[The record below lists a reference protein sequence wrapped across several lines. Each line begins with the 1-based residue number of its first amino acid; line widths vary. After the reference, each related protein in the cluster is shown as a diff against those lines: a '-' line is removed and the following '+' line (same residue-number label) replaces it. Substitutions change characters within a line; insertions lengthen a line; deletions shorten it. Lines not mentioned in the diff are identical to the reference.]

1 MLDVSILRQNAQ
13 LIKDTLNLRNNTSID
28 LDSLIKLDEEIRKI
42 KANVDSLLH
51 ARKIIS
57 KEIGSIKAKKGDS
70 KELESKVKELSS
82 QIESLEKNLS
92 KKQDEF
98 LSIWFLVPNLVDDS
112 VVYGKDENDNIEIR
126 KIGKPHV
133 YDFEFKAHDEIA
145 KKLGI
150 LDFDRA
156 AKVSGSRFV
165 YYKNQG
171 ARLERALINFML
183 DLHIKNGY
191 VEMFV
196 PYIVSEDSLIGTGQ
210 FPKFKEEAYK
220 VEEQFLIPTA
230 EVPLVNFHRE
240 EVLDE
245 SMLPLKYVAYSAC
258 FRKEAGSYGKDVR
271 GIIRQHQFNKVEL
284 VQFTKPQDSFDALED
299 LTNQAELVLKELGLP
314 YRVVMLCSGDLG
326 FASAKTYDLEVWFPS
341 QKCYREISSCSN
353 TLDFQSRRAKIK
365 VKGTQANY
373 FPHTLNGSG
382 VAVGR
387 CFAAILENYQ
397 TKDGNVKI
405 PEKLVP
411 YYGSEW
417 LI

>member
-13 LIKDTLNLRNNTSID
+13 LIKDTLNRRNNTSID
-28 LDSLIKLDEEIRKI
+28 LDRLIELDEEIRKT
-42 KANVDSLLH
+42 KASVDSLLH
-51 ARKIIS
+51 TRKIIS

-70 KELESKVKELSS
+70 KELELKVKELSGK
-82 QIESLEKNLS
+82 IESLEEDLS

-98 LSIWFLVPNLVDDS
+98 LSILLLMPNLVDNS
-112 VVYGKDENDNIEIR
+112 VVYGKDENDNVEIR
-126 KIGKPHV
+126 KIGEPSV
-133 YDFEFKAHDEIA
+133 YEFEVKAHDEIA
-145 KKLGI
+145 KNLDI

-183 DLHIKNGY
+183 ELHTKNGY
-191 VEMFV
+191 TEMLV

-210 FPKFKEEAYK
+210 FPKFKEEAYN
-220 VEEQFLIPTA
+220 VEGQFLIPTA

-240 EVLDE
+240 EILDE

-284 VQFTKPQDSFDALED
+284 VQFAKPQDSFDALED

-314 YRVVMLCSGDLG
+314 YRVVMLSSGDLG
-326 FASAKTYDLEVWFPS
+326 FASAKTYDLEVWLPS
-341 QKCYREISSCSN
+341 QKRYREISSCSN
-353 TLDFQSRRAKIK
+353 TLDFQARRAKIK
-365 VKGTQANY
+365 IKGAQANY

>member
-1 MLDVSILRQNAQ
+1 MLDVNILRQNVQ
-13 LIKDTLNLRNNTSID
+13 LIEDTLKRRNNTNID
-28 LDSLIKLDEEIRKI
+28 LNRLIQLDEEIRKI
-42 KANVDSLLH
+42 KAKIDSLLH
-51 ARKIIS
+51 TRKIIS

-70 KELESKVKELSS
+70 KELESKTKELSV
-82 QIESLEKNLS
+82 QIGNLDDNLL

-98 LSIWFLVPNLVDDS
+98 LSIWLLMPNLVDSS
-112 VVYGKDENDNIEIR
+112 VVYGKDESENVEIR
-126 KIGKPHV
+126 RVGEPKA
-133 YDFEFKAHDEIA
+133 YEFAIKAHDEIA
-145 KKLGI
+145 KSLDI

-156 AKVSGSRFV
+156 ARVSGSRFV
-165 YYKNQG
+165 YYKSQG

-183 DLHIKNGY
+183 DLHTKNGY
-191 VEMFV
+191 TEMFV
-196 PYIVSEDSLIGTGQ
+196 PYIVNEDSLIGTGQ
-210 FPKFKEEAYK
+210 FPKFREEAYN

-240 EVLDE
+240 EILDE

-299 LTNQAELVLKELGLP
+299 LINQAELVLKELGLP

-326 FASAKTYDLEVWFPS
+326 FASVKTYDLEVWFPS
-341 QKCYREISSCSN
+341 QKRYREISSCSN
-353 TLDFQSRRAKIK
+353 TLDFQARRAKIK
-365 VKGTQANY
+365 VKSSKTNY

-397 TKDGNVKI
+397 TRDGNVKI

>member
-13 LIKDTLNLRNNTSID
+13 LIKDTLNRRNNTYID
-28 LDSLIKLDEEIRKI
+28 LDKLIQLDEEIRKT
-42 KANVDSLLH
+42 KASVDSLLH
-51 ARKIIS
+51 TRKILS
-57 KEIGSIKAKKGDS
+57 REIGSIKAKKGDS
-70 KELESKVKELSS
+70 KQLESQVKELSV
-82 QIESLEKNLS
+82 QIESLEKVLL
-92 KKQDEF
+92 KKEDEF
-98 LSIWFLVPNLVDDS
+98 LSVWLLVPNLVDNS
-112 VVYGKDENDNIEIR
+112 VVYGKDENDNVEIR
-126 KIGKPHV
+126 RVKEPAIYEFEVKP
-133 YDFEFKAHDEIA
+133 HDEIA
-145 KKLGI
+145 KNLGI

-183 DLHIKNGY
+183 DLHTKSGY
-191 VEMFV
+191 TEMFV
-196 PYIVSEDSLIGTGQ
+196 PYIVNEDCLIGTGQ
-210 FPKFKEEAYK
+210 FPKFKEEAYN
-220 VEEQFLIPTA
+220 VEGQFLIPTA
-230 EVPLVNFHRE
+230 EVSLVNFHRE
-240 EVLDE
+240 EMLDE

-284 VQFTKPQDSFDALED
+284 VQITRPQDSFDALED

-341 QKCYREISSCSN
+341 QKRYREISSCSN
-353 TLDFQSRRAKIK
+353 TLDFQARRAKIK
-365 VKGTQANY
+365 VKGSKANY

-387 CFAAILENYQ
+387 CFAAILENFQ

>member
-13 LIKDTLNLRNNTSID
+13 LIKDTLNRRNNTSID
-28 LDSLIKLDEEIRKI
+28 LDKLIEIDEEIRKT
-42 KANVDSLLH
+42 KANLDSLLH
-51 ARKIIS
+51 TRKIIS

-70 KELESKVKELSS
+70 KELELKVKELSY
-82 QIESLEKNLS
+82 QIESLEENLS
-92 KKQDEF
+92 KKQDGF
-98 LSIWFLVPNLVDDS
+98 LSIWLLVPNLVDNS
-112 VVYGKDENDNIEIR
+112 VVDGKDENDNVEIR
-126 KIGKPHV
+126 KIGEPSL
-133 YDFEFKAHDEIA
+133 YEFEVKAHDEIA
-145 KKLGI
+145 KKLDI

-156 AKVSGSRFV
+156 ARVSGSRFV

-183 DLHIKNGY
+183 ELHTKNGY
-191 VEMFV
+191 TEMFV
-196 PYIVSEDSLIGTGQ
+196 PYVVSEDSLIGTGQ
-210 FPKFKEEAYK
+210 FPKFKEEAYN
-220 VEEQFLIPTA
+220 VEGQFLIPTA

-240 EVLDE
+240 EILDE

-326 FASAKTYDLEVWFPS
+326 FASAKTYDIEVWFPS
-341 QKCYREISSCSN
+341 QKRYREISSCSN
-353 TLDFQSRRAKIK
+353 TLDFQARRAKIK
-365 VKGTQANY
+365 IKGTKENY

>member
-1 MLDVSILRQNAQ
+1 MLDVSILRRNAQ
-13 LIKDTLNLRNNTSID
+13 LIKDTLNRRNNTSID
-28 LDSLIKLDEEIRKI
+28 LDKLIEIDEEIRKI
-42 KANVDSLLH
+42 KANLDSLLH
-51 ARKIIS
+51 TRKIIS

-70 KELESKVKELSS
+70 KELELKVKELSY
-82 QIESLEKNLS
+82 QIESLEENLS
-92 KKQDEF
+92 KKQDVF
-98 LSIWFLVPNLVDDS
+98 LSIWLLVPNLVDNS
-112 VVYGKDENDNIEIR
+112 VVYGKDENDNVEIR
-126 KIGKPHV
+126 KIGEPSL
-133 YDFEFKAHDEIA
+133 YEFEVKAHDEIA
-145 KKLGI
+145 KKLDI

-156 AKVSGSRFV
+156 ARVSGSRFV

-183 DLHIKNGY
+183 ELHTKNGY
-191 VEMFV
+191 TEMFV
-196 PYIVSEDSLIGTGQ
+196 PYVVSEDSLIGTGQ
-210 FPKFKEEAYK
+210 FPKFKEEAYN
-220 VEEQFLIPTA
+220 VEGQFLIPTA

-240 EVLDE
+240 EILDE

-326 FASAKTYDLEVWFPS
+326 FASAKTYDIEVWFPS
-341 QKCYREISSCSN
+341 QKRYREISSCSN
-353 TLDFQSRRAKIK
+353 TLDFQARRAKIK
-365 VKGTQANY
+365 IKGTKENY